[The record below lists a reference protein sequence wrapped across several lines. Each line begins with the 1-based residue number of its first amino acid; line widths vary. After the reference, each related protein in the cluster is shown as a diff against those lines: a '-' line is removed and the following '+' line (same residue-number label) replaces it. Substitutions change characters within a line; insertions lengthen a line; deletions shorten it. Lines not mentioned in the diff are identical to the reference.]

1 MCIRDRDYTD
11 SAFGFFINP
20 DQTKFKAY
28 MDNIAQG
35 ITALTSISNMTQQ
48 ELQIATQ
55 YYNSLLGFQKSA
67 QDSLNKIVQ
76 TAINNTR

>member
-1 MCIRDRDYTD
+1 
-11 SAFGFFINP
+11 
-20 DQTKFKAY
+20 